1 MNKYFKYYIT
11 GLFVL
16 GLALF
21 NSCKDENELTSG
33 FSIDKEEITMGEN
46 GGVETIQV
54 SGDAKWQ
61 TTIDATWVRVLP
73 SNGVGST
80 LCEVKVDSSVV
91 AEPRYAE
98 IQYMAEGGTTK
109 TVKITQT
116 GYMKGV
122 FVENADQ
129 EIVVEN
135 SGEYGKRYY
144 DLKVIANI
152 EFDVAVSFEE
162 AGGAEWLKYNK
173 RDINYDYGDRPR
185 TFNLRFDW
193 LTNVQESERTATVTI
208 TPKGDDANVAD
219 PLVLKFR
226 QKSAPKITDNRAG
239 DSLAILAIY
248 ESMNGMLGWDS
259 SENMMYWEGV
269 ELWKA
274 TDPEVTKNDKLLG
287 RLKSVKFR
295 LFDTYE
301 SIPYQI
307 KHLWTAKS
315 IYFSG
320 NSNTFLKSIVLGPE
334 ICELAQYG
342 NLKEL
347 TISAYGLVSLPDD
360 FKELGKTLETL
371 DLSSNN
377 FEYKLDKYPN
387 YDFYK
392 NGLGVIN
399 YTNFDKLKKLR
410 LNKITRYDTTRDLS
424 QVAESD
430 SVGFRWR
437 TGYGTFEKEPTQKI
451 NEDYFKMLLQWENL
465 EELSLALNLLEGK
478 LPSDEE
484 LLELDDIDP
493 YKLSDLEKMAY
504 YPDTIKLD
512 HAKRYLLADDAGTHQ
527 AAPRVWPKMKSLS
540 LNLNFLTGQ
549 LPKWILYH
557 PYLTYWNPFSMI
569 FTQETGAINTNKEKA
584 GFEAEPTN
592 LSNYTNLGYSESY
605 YDVYPG
611 RKPKNEDSNSTEE

>member
-1 MNKYFKYYIT
+1 MNKYFKYYTT

-46 GGVETIQV
+46 GGMETIQV

-98 IQYMAEGGTTK
+98 IMYMAEGGTTK

-129 EIVVEN
+129 EIVIEN

-144 DLKVIANI
+144 DLKVTANI
-152 EFDVAVSFEE
+152 EFDVAVNFE

-274 TDPEVTKNDKLLG
+274 TDKEVEDNPKLLG

-295 LFDTYE
+295 LFETYE

-360 FKELGKTLETL
+360 FYKLGETLEYL

-392 NGLGVIN
+392 NGLWVIN
-399 YTNFDKLKKLR
+399 KDNFKNLKRLR

-424 QVAESD
+424 QVAEKD
-430 SVGFRWR
+430 SVGFRWS
-437 TGYGTFEKEPTQKI
+437 TGFGTFTNKPTQATN
-451 NEDYFKMLLQWENL
+451 NEYFKMLLKWEQL
-465 EELSLALNLLEGK
+465 EELSLSLNLLEGE
-478 LPSDEE
+478 LPSDEQLIDE
-484 LLELDDIDP
+484 LGMERYTEDYLAEMP
-493 YKLSDLEKMAY
+493 YYKG
-504 YPDTIKLD
+504 DTIKLD
-512 HAKRYLLADDAGTHQ
+512 DAKRYLLADDAETHQ

-540 LNLNFLTGQ
+540 INLNFLTGK

-557 PYLTYWNPFSMI
+557 PYLAYWNPFSTI
-569 FTQETGAINTNKEKA
+569 FTQETDAINTDKKKA

-592 LSNYTNLGYSESY
+592 LSNYTDLGYSESY

>member
-1 MNKYFKYYIT
+1 MNKYFKYYTT

-46 GGVETIQV
+46 GGMETIQV

-98 IQYMAEGGTTK
+98 IMYMAEGGTTK

-129 EIVVEN
+129 EIVIEN

-144 DLKVIANI
+144 DLKVTANI
-152 EFDVAVSFEE
+152 EFDVAVDFE

-226 QKSAPKITDNRAG
+226 QKSAPKITDDRAG

-248 ESMNGMLGWDS
+248 ESMNGIFEWDA

-274 TDPEVTKNDKLLG
+274 TDKEAKDNPKLLG

-295 LFDTYE
+295 LFETYE

-315 IYFSG
+315 ISFSG
-320 NSNTFLKSIVLGPE
+320 NSNIFLKSIKLGPE
-334 ICELAQYG
+334 ICELAG
-342 NLKEL
+342 EGKMLKEL
-347 TISAYGLVSLPDD
+347 TISAYGLVELPDG
-360 FKELGKTLETL
+360 FAEFGKNLEML

-377 FEYKLDKYPN
+377 FEYKDDN
-387 YDFYK
+387 TFNK

-399 YTNFDKLKKLR
+399 YTNFNKLKKLR

-424 QVAESD
+424 QVAETD
-430 SVGFRWR
+430 SVGFRWN
-437 TGYGTFEKEPTQKI
+437 TGFGTFANEPTQVT
-451 NEDYFKMLLQWENL
+451 NSEYFKMLLKWEQL
-465 EELSLALNLLEGK
+465 EELSLSLNLLEGE
-478 LPSDEE
+478 LPSDKQLIEE
-484 LLELDDIDP
+484 LNIEP
-493 YKLSDLEKMAY
+493 YTESFLNKMPY
-504 YPDTIKLD
+504 YTDSISKTD
-512 HAKRYLLADDAGTHQ
+512 ADRYLLKVDNETGK

-540 LNLNFLTGQ
+540 LNLNFLTGK

-569 FTQETGAINTNKEKA
+569 FTQETDAINTDKEKA

-611 RKPKNEDSNSTEE
+611 RKPKNEDSDSTEE

>member
-1 MNKYFKYYIT
+1 MNKYFKYYTT

-46 GGVETIQV
+46 GGMETIQV

-98 IQYMAEGGTTK
+98 IMYMAEGGTTK

-129 EIVVEN
+129 EIVIEN

-144 DLKVIANI
+144 DLKVTANI
-152 EFDVAVSFEE
+152 ELDVAVDFE

-226 QKSAPKITDNRAG
+226 QKSAPKITDDRAG

-248 ESMNGMLGWDS
+248 ESMNGIFEWDA

-274 TDPEVTKNDKLLG
+274 TDKEAKDNPKLLG

-295 LFDTYE
+295 LFETYE

-315 IYFSG
+315 ISFSG
-320 NSNTFLKSIVLGPE
+320 NSNIFLKSIKLGPE
-334 ICELAQYG
+334 ICELAG
-342 NLKEL
+342 EGKMLKEL
-347 TISAYGLVSLPDD
+347 TISAYGLVELPDG
-360 FKELGKTLETL
+360 FAEFGKNLEML

-377 FEYKLDKYPN
+377 FEYKDDN
-387 YDFYK
+387 TFNK

-399 YTNFDKLKKLR
+399 YTNFNKLKKLR

-424 QVAESD
+424 QVAETD
-430 SVGFRWR
+430 SVGFRWN
-437 TGYGTFEKEPTQKI
+437 TGFGTFANEPTQVT
-451 NEDYFKMLLQWENL
+451 NSEYFKMLLKWEQL
-465 EELSLALNLLEGK
+465 EELSLSLNLLEGE
-478 LPSDEE
+478 LPSDKQLIEE
-484 LLELDDIDP
+484 LNIEP
-493 YKLSDLEKMAY
+493 YTESFLNKMPY
-504 YPDTIKLD
+504 YTDSISKTD
-512 HAKRYLLADDAGTHQ
+512 ADRYLLKVDNETGK

-540 LNLNFLTGQ
+540 LNLNFLTGK

-569 FTQETGAINTNKEKA
+569 FTQETDAINTDKEKA

-611 RKPKNEDSNSTEE
+611 RKPKNEDSDSTEE

>member
-1 MNKYFKYYIT
+1 MNKYFKYYTT
-11 GLFVL
+11 G
-16 GLALF
+16 
-21 NSCKDENELTSG
+21 
-33 FSIDKEEITMGEN
+33 M
-46 GGVETIQV
+46 ETIQV

-98 IQYMAEGGTTK
+98 IMYMAEGGTTK

-129 EIVVEN
+129 EIVIEN

-144 DLKVIANI
+144 DLKVTANI
-152 EFDVAVSFEE
+152 ELDVAVDFE

-226 QKSAPKITDNRAG
+226 QKSAPKITDDRAG

-248 ESMNGMLGWDS
+248 ESMNGIFEWDA

-274 TDPEVTKNDKLLG
+274 TDKEAKDNPKLLG

-295 LFDTYE
+295 LFETYE

-315 IYFSG
+315 ISFSG
-320 NSNTFLKSIVLGPE
+320 NSNIFLKSIKLGPE
-334 ICELAQYG
+334 ICELAG
-342 NLKEL
+342 EGKMLKEL
-347 TISAYGLVSLPDD
+347 TISAYGLVELPDG
-360 FKELGKTLETL
+360 FAEFGKNLEML

-377 FEYKLDKYPN
+377 FEYKDDN
-387 YDFYK
+387 TFNK

-399 YTNFDKLKKLR
+399 YTNFNKLKKLR

-424 QVAESD
+424 QVAETD
-430 SVGFRWR
+430 SVGFRWN
-437 TGYGTFEKEPTQKI
+437 TGFGTFANEPTQVT
-451 NEDYFKMLLQWENL
+451 NSEYFKMLLKWEQL
-465 EELSLALNLLEGK
+465 EELSLSLNLLEGE
-478 LPSDEE
+478 LPSDKQLIEE
-484 LLELDDIDP
+484 LNIEP
-493 YKLSDLEKMAY
+493 YTESFLNEMPY
-504 YPDTIKLD
+504 YTDSISKTD
-512 HAKRYLLADDAGTHQ
+512 ADRYLLKVDNETGK

-540 LNLNFLTGQ
+540 LNLNFLTGK

-569 FTQETGAINTNKEKA
+569 FTQETDAINTDKEKA

-611 RKPKNEDSNSTEE
+611 RKPKNEDSDSTEE

>member
-1 MNKYFKYYIT
+1 MNKYFKYYTT

-46 GGVETIQV
+46 GGMETIQV

-129 EIVVEN
+129 EIVIEN

-144 DLKVIANI
+144 NLKVTANI
-152 EFDVAVSFEE
+152 DFEVKVD
-162 AGGAEWLKYNK
+162 AGESNWLKYADK
-173 RDINYDYGDRPR
+173 VPDYDYGDRPR
-185 TFNLRFDW
+185 TFNQRFDW
-193 LTNVQESERTATVTI
+193 ITNVQESERTATVTI
-208 TPKGDDANVAD
+208 TPKGDDANVAE

-248 ESMNGMLGWDS
+248 ETMNGIFKWDA
-259 SENMMYWEGV
+259 SENMMYWDGV

-274 TDPEVTKNDKLLG
+274 TDKEVKDNPKLLG

-295 LFDTYE
+295 LFETYE

-315 IYFSG
+315 ISFSG
-320 NSNTFLKSIVLGPE
+320 NSNTFLKSIKLGPE
-334 ICELAQYG
+334 ICELAG
-342 NLKEL
+342 EGKMLKEL
-347 TISAYGLVSLPDD
+347 TISAYGLVELPDG
-360 FKELGKTLETL
+360 FAEFGKNLEML

-377 FEYKLDKYPN
+377 FEYKKETFD
-387 YDFYK
+387 K
-392 NGLGVIN
+392 NGLGIIN
-399 YTNFDKLKKLR
+399 FTNFKKLKRLR

-424 QVAESD
+424 QVAKED
-430 SVGFRWR
+430 SVGFRWS
-437 TGYGTFEKEPTQKI
+437 TGFGKFTNPPTQAT
-451 NEDYFKMLLQWENL
+451 NSEYFKMLLKWEQL
-465 EELSLALNLLEGK
+465 EELSLSLNLLEGE
-478 LPSDEE
+478 LPSDKQLIEE
-484 LLELDDIDP
+484 LNIEP
-493 YKLSDLEKMAY
+493 YTESFLNEMSY
-504 YPDTIKLD
+504 YTDSISKTD
-512 HAKRYLLADDAGTHQ
+512 ADRYLLKVDNETGK
-527 AAPRVWPKMKSLS
+527 AAPRVWPNMRALS
-540 LNLNFLTGQ
+540 LNLNFLTGK

-557 PYLTYWNPFSMI
+557 PYLAYWNPFSMI
-569 FTQETGAINTNKEKA
+569 FTQEMDAINTDKKKA

-592 LSNYTNLGYSESY
+592 LSNYTDLGYSESY

-611 RKPKNEDSNSTEE
+611 RKPKNEDSDSTEE